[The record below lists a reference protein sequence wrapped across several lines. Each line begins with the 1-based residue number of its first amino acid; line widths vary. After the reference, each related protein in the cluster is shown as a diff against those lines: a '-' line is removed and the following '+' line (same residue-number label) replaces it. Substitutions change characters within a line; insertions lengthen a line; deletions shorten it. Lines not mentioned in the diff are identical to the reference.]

1 MGAGSSS
8 SACSS
13 PEVSPRRSASGA
25 VLPAGFRAFA
35 DNYRDQPAL
44 QADLRRAGLESSN
57 LIIGIDFTKSNE
69 WTGAKSF
76 QGRSLHARAPG
87 QRNPYEAAIAVM
99 GETLST
105 FDEDGLIPAYGF
117 GCTRTHDNSVFSL
130 RPRNAATG
138 ADQPC
143 VGFEE
148 VLRAYGEAAPP
159 ATQLAG
165 PTSFGP
171 IIRKACQIVRA
182 SGGQY
187 HILLIVADGQVTRPE
202 GMPASEVSVQERDTI
217 NAIVAACALPLSIVT
232 IGVGD
237 GPWEQMK
244 EFDDRLPERAFDN
257 YQFVPF
263 DATLAIARASV
274 PAGATPAATKAAID
288 ATFALHAL
296 MEVPDQLRAIAQLG
310 LMSAE
315 RSAAVRVPNVPT
327 LEPPAPPAAARGAAA
342 AMGDAPSCGGSGA
355 RGAAPPAANAPAPVA
370 DAARPAA
377 AAGPAPAAAAAA
389 AAPAAAAA
397 AAALARQHEREIEEL
412 REASLCTI
420 CITNPRNT
428 AFQCGHQVVSPLSAL
443 AGRAS
448 HSCCLHSRA
457 LTRGFVAQRASE
469 TPQCSAC
476 APGITVCHL
485 CRAPITQRIRLF

>member
-1 MGAGSSS
+1 MGAGPSS
-8 SACSS
+8 SASS
-13 PEVSPRRSASGA
+13 PASSPTGRSPRA
-25 VLPAGFRAFA
+25 PPPGFRPFA
-35 DNYRDQPAL
+35 DNYRDLAAL

-57 LIIGIDFTKSNE
+57 LIVGIDFTKSNE
-69 WTGAKSF
+69 WTGARSF
-76 QGRSLHARAPG
+76 NGRSLHARAPG

-138 ADQPC
+138 ADTPC

-202 GMPASEVSVQERDTI
+202 GMPAHEVSVQERDTI
-217 NAIVAACALPLSIVT
+217 AAIVAACALPLSIVT

-244 EFDDRLPERAFDN
+244 EFDDRLPERAWDN
-257 YQFVPF
+257 FQFCPF

-274 PAGATPAATKAAID
+274 PAGSSPDVTKAAID

-315 RSAAVRVPNVPT
+315 KSAAVRIPTVPT
-327 LEPPAPPAAARGAAA
+327 LEPPPPAAA
-342 AMGDAPSCGGSGA
+342 
-355 RGAAPPAANAPAPVA
+355 PAGAPA
-370 DAARPAA
+370 
-377 AAGPAPAAAAAA
+377 
-389 AAPAAAAA
+389 
-397 AAALARQHEREIEEL
+397 
-412 REASLCTI
+412 
-420 CITNPRNT
+420 
-428 AFQCGHQVVSPLSAL
+428 
-443 AGRAS
+443 
-448 HSCCLHSRA
+448 
-457 LTRGFVAQRASE
+457 
-469 TPQCSAC
+469 
-476 APGITVCHL
+476 
-485 CRAPITQRIRLF
+485 